1 MLSSPVFVPTGPG
14 STFVPTGPSIISS
27 PSSTFVPTGPSILG
41 PDPFFVPTGPS
52 LLSSPTSSSVF
63 ITSDPYLPSDVL
75 LSPTLSPYPLTI
87 SFDFDKPLIGVY
99 ETIDT
104 SPEVRKRLTKYYYD
118 LVRDQW
124 LMDELND
131 ILNYYVYSDGN
142 VRLIKSL
149 SDYDPRNIA
158 KDTDKIAEKKIEF
171 IEETILT
178 KYDLIDIL
186 VNFTKNMHIKW
197 VDLPKHEY
205 LLRQAI
211 KEYLVKEIKRKLK
224 KE

>member
-1 MLSSPVFVPTGPG
+1 
-14 STFVPTGPSIISS
+14 
-27 PSSTFVPTGPSILG
+27 
-41 PDPFFVPTGPS
+41 
-52 LLSSPTSSSVF
+52 
-63 ITSDPYLPSDVL
+63 
-75 LSPTLSPYPLTI
+75 
-87 SFDFDKPLIGVY
+87 
-99 ETIDT
+99 
-104 SPEVRKRLTKYYYD
+104 EVRKRLTKYYYD

-149 SDYDPRNIA
+149 SDYGPQNIA

-171 IEETILT
+171 IEKTILT

-186 VNFTKNMHIKW
+186 THFTKNMRIKW
-197 VDLPKHEY
+197 VDIPKHEY

-211 KEYLVKEIKRKLK
+211 KEYLVKEIRRKLK